1 MPIERYGKMETKKRA
16 KKTGVAAAMLVCISL
31 LAACGKKNETIESL
45 DTSKYVTLGEYS
57 GMTVNVDA
65 MQTVTDE
72 MVENYLNT
80 RLLASH
86 MVTTDVTDRPV
97 QNGDTVYYEC
107 VGRVDGE
114 IFAGGSTPEGEQWN
128 TVIGAGGMIPG
139 FEDGIIGMEIGEVR
153 DVPCTFPDPYEN
165 NPDLSGKEAVFT
177 ITLRSIQEKTYPE
190 LTAELLAEIN
200 SSYATPEEARA
211 AIRTLLENDAQAA
224 YDDNVRSALLSAFL
238 SKCEFTA
245 DPPSFLVKQNEE
257 AFKDS
262 ILSLASMYGYTDITA
277 FVQAAYGMT
286 EEQFNEQVKQIASTA
301 AQETLAIEALARA
314 AGISEISQEDLDAEA
329 ENYIAD
335 SNGYYETIDALYED
349 VGRDTFRSYVIS
361 VRVGEWL
368 AENNTVEINEPAA
381 D

>member
-1 MPIERYGKMETKKRA
+1 MKTKTWNPRIRM
-16 KKTGVAAAMLVCISL
+16 AAVL
-31 LAACGKKNETIESL
+31 LAGITVFAACGKKDETVEAL

-65 MQTVTDE
+65 KQEVTDE
-72 MVENYLNT
+72 MVLNYLNT

-86 MVTTDVTDRPV
+86 MVTVDVTDRPV
-97 QNGDTVYYEC
+97 QSGDTVYYEC

-114 IFAGGSTPEGEQWN
+114 VFNGGSTPEGEQWN

-153 DVPCTFPDPYEN
+153 DVPCTFPDPYQN
-165 NPDLSGKEAVFT
+165 NPDLSGKDAVFT
-177 ITLRSIQEKTYPE
+177 ITLRSIQASTYPE
-190 LTAELLAEIN
+190 LTEELLAEIN
-200 SSYATPEEARA
+200 SSYTTPDEARA

-224 YDDNVRSALLSAFL
+224 YEDNVRNALLSAFL
-238 SKCEFTA
+238 SKCEFPA
-245 DPPSFLVKQNEE
+245 DPPAFLVKQNEE
-257 AFKDS
+257 AFKES
-262 ILSLASMYGYTDITA
+262 ILSIATMYGYTDMTA

-286 EEQFNEQVKQIASTA
+286 EDQFHEQVKLIARTA
-301 AQETLAIEALARA
+301 AQETLAIEAVARA
-314 AGISEISQEDLDAEA
+314 AGISDISQQDLDAEA
-329 ENYIAD
+329 ESYIAD

-368 AENNTVEINEPAA
+368 AENNTVEIN
-381 D
+381 